1 LEDNSGIRQLAPALQ
16 IISSED
22 KMEIKFGN
30 RIIGMNQP
38 TYFIADIAANH
49 DGDLE
54 RAKLLIR
61 LAKEAGADAAKF
73 QNFDAPKIVSDYG
86 FSQMNAQV
94 SHQAAWKKSV
104 VEVYRAASIPF
115 EWTMTLKEEC
125 MDIGIDYFSSPYDFT
140 AIDFLDPYVEVY
152 KAGSGEIDWIEALER
167 MAGKGKPLF
176 LATGASTIG
185 EVQRAVHAI
194 LKINEQLVLMQ
205 CNTNYT
211 ASPDNYDHLHVN
223 VLKTYGTMFPDVIL
237 GLSDHT
243 HALAP
248 VLGAVTLGARVIE
261 RHFTDSNER
270 EGPDHK
276 FAMDPENWAKMVEET
291 RLLERALGSSDKFIV
306 ENEVQTAVVQRRCL
320 RAARDIKA
328 GEVFT
333 REMIDVLRPAT
344 PGAIKPYE
352 IPDVI
357 GTKALVDM
365 PVGKELRWTDLGA

>member
-1 LEDNSGIRQLAPALQ
+1 MD
-16 IISSED
+16 
-22 KMEIKFGN
+22 IKIGN
-30 RIIGMNQP
+30 RLIGSNHP

-61 LAKEAGADAAKF
+61 LAKKAGADAAKF

-86 FSQMNAQV
+86 FKAMGGGQV
-94 SHQAAWKKSV
+94 SHQATWKKSV

-115 EWTMTLKEEC
+115 EWTLTLAEEC
-125 MDIGIDYFSSPYDFT
+125 QEAGIDYFSSPYDFG
-140 AIDFLDPYVEVY
+140 AIDFLDQYVPVY

-167 MAGKGKPLF
+167 MASKGRPVF
-176 LATGASTIG
+176 IATGASTIG
-185 EVQRAVHAI
+185 EVQKAVRAI
-194 LKINEQLVLMQ
+194 LKINKQLVLMQ

-211 ASPDNYDHLHVN
+211 ASPDNYDHLHLN
-223 VLKTYGTMFPDVIL
+223 VLKTYATMFPDVIL

-243 HALAP
+243 HAIAP
-248 VLGAVTLGARVIE
+248 VVGAVALGARVIE

-276 FAMDPENWAKMVEET
+276 FAMNPENWAKMVEET
-291 RLLERALGSSDKFIV
+291 RLLERAMGSSDKFIA
-306 ENEVQTAVVQRRCL
+306 ENEIQTAIVQRRCL

-328 GEVFT
+328 GEVLT

-344 PGAIKPYE
+344 PGAIKPDE
-352 IPDVI
+352 IFNVI
-357 GTKALVDM
+357 GLTARYDM
-365 PVGKELRWTDLGA
+365 PLGKDLRWTDLGA